1 MQRKKYFPMFD
12 YLRFAC
18 CLLIF
23 LYHYDGICGFGL
35 RINKS
40 RTLDFIIRNGNEA
53 ITLFFMLSG
62 FCMAC
67 RYRELIEKRRISFGS
82 YAWGHY
88 SKFLTMIL
96 VTMPITIIKSICM
109 YKAGLDTMPN
119 LFGFILDLF
128 GIRTGYGIHSSF
140 GYNGPLWFINVLF
153 LMYILYYFVVYV
165 SKGQTGYVVVCLTL
179 ALFAVS
185 QQAIG
190 TIAVFV
196 LNANCYVG
204 IAGFFIGTLLY
215 EIYDYYSSSPA
226 AMTRICILCTAF
238 TVSVWSGIY
247 FNLHFPGIGVL
258 PDDSNL
264 WVNYSLVLT
273 LIYWPSRILVMSQIQ
288 YSKKVRK
295 LAGLLSKLSTSIYI
309 WHWPIIYILYSLTL
323 MNKVKWSMG
332 SRMSNMLACG
342 LTFGIAVISAFFFET
357 RLQAGIRKFFRKDSS
372 SLENL

>member
-1 MQRKKYFPMFD
+1 
-12 YLRFAC
+12 
-18 CLLIF
+18 
-23 LYHYDGICGFGL
+23 
-35 RINKS
+35 
-40 RTLDFIIRNGNEA
+40 
-53 ITLFFMLSG
+53 
-62 FCMAC
+62 MAC
-67 RYRELIEKRRISFGS
+67 RYREMIEKRAISFGA
-82 YAWGHY
+82 YAWAHY

-226 AMTRICILCTAF
+226 AMTRICFLCIAF

-342 LTFGIAVISAFFFET
+342 LTFSIAIISAFFLEKH
-357 RLQAGIRKFFRKDSS
+357 LQAVIRQFFRKDSS
-372 SLENL
+372 FLENL